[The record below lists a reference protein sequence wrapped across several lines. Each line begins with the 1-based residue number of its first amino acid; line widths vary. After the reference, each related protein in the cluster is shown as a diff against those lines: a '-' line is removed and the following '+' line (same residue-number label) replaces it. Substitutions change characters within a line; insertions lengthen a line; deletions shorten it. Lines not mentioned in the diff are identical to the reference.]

1 MKNSRGVWAS
11 IAMIGAMVC
20 VPQWA
25 QAGSD
30 DSAASAPD
38 SAQSPARSPE
48 QIHVQPGVP
57 RSSQPALSGRALDAH
72 VLTQLKQRFD
82 AADTDHT
89 GRISVDQARSAGWGY
104 LVNHFGQ
111 IDKAGRGTVSF
122 DEIAN
127 YMRGMGARM

>member
-1 MKNSRGVWAS
+1 MKNSRGVMAL
-11 IAMIGAMVC
+11 IVTIGAVVC

-30 DSAASAPD
+30 DGASAPD
-38 SAQSPARSPE
+38 SGQSPARSPE

-57 RSSQPALSGRALDAH
+57 RSTQPALSGKALDAH

-82 AADTDHT
+82 AADTDHV
-89 GRISVDQARSAGWGY
+89 GRINVDQARSAGWGY